1 MWRDLVLVVL
11 DWAVFIP
18 RSFTGLPGW
27 EMDCTG
33 LVYNKKGWGKK
44 RERNGRTSGDYQPSL
59 KANIILLFREREKE
73 TALRRH
79 SCGHS
84 LREIHSGFL
93 LSPHNE
99 VSLI

>member
-33 LVYNKKGWGKK
+33 LVYNKKGWAK
-44 RERNGRTSGDYQPSL
+44 NGRGTG
-59 KANIILLFREREKE
+59 
-73 TALRRH
+73 
-79 SCGHS
+79 GHQGTIS
-84 LREIHSGFL
+84 HR
-93 LSPHNE
+93 
-99 VSLI
+99 